1 MSIYIFYFIVLLE
14 LIIDATNSQ
23 TNMCMRRNLNATLL
37 IILHHISNS
46 FLLYGWIINNHIAS
60 ALHIIVVLFTIL
72 HWRFNRNR
80 CALTVKV
87 NQQCGWDENKPFHDI
102 LDAIGL
108 KRLPAWNEI
117 WHYVFIAVGAG
128 ISMFRV
134 KEILQSR

>member
-1 MSIYIFYFIVLLE
+1 MRS
-14 LIIDATNSQ
+14 
-23 TNMCMRRNLNATLL
+23 NMAATLL
-37 IILHHISNS
+37 IILHHLSNC
-46 FLLYGWIINNHIAS
+46 FLLYGWIINNHIVS
-60 ALHIIVVLFTIL
+60 ALHILVVLFTIL